1 MSKGALRV
9 IAYLFRHFF
18 RPLARCCVVLS
29 LVLSSQAMAAQAP
42 IQVARGQGS
51 ILHLTGAADSIFI
64 ADDSVADIKVVSPS
78 VVYVYG
84 KKIGKTNLVSLDAA
98 QRLIGN
104 LPLEVTADTGGDETG
119 DMALSV
125 HGSRLHGE
133 GRTDS
138 VSQAVLAQGALD
150 EGSSVVPAPPL
161 NMTTYSGSTQVNIR
175 MRFVEASRSEL
186 LAYGVNWNALV
197 GSGNFAFGMV
207 TQGVTG
213 GGATNVIRGGYSAGN
228 TNIDVLLDAMESN
241 GILRI
246 LAEPN
251 ITAVNGQEASFLAGG
266 EVPVPVPVNKDMVGI
281 SYKTYGVSLQF
292 TPTLLPDNRISMD
305 VTPEVSSISALNAMQ
320 ISGYNVPSFQVR
332 RAHTR
337 VEVSSG
343 QTFAIA
349 GLFQRNN
356 TTSLEQIPLLGRIPV
371 LGPLFQSQ
379 RFSNDETE
387 LVILITPYLI
397 KPPVASS
404 TVTPMDTAAAVKA
417 GSSATKQ
424 GFGFYVE

>member
-1 MSKGALRV
+1 M
-9 IAYLFRHFF
+9 IAYWFCRFRC
-18 RPLARCCVVLS
+18 RLALCCVALS
-29 LVLSSQAMAAQAP
+29 LALSFPAVAAPAP

-51 ILHLTGAADSIFI
+51 ILHLPGVADSVFI

-84 KKIGKTNLVSLDAA
+84 KKIGKTNMVSLDAD

-104 LPLEVTADTGGDETG
+104 LPLEVVADTATDETG
-119 DMALSV
+119 DVTLSV

-133 GRTDS
+133 GKTDS

-150 EGSSVVPAPPL
+150 EGSAIAPAPPL
-161 NMTTYSGSTQVNIR
+161 NMTTYSGATQVNIR

-197 GSGNFAFGMV
+197 GSGNFSFGLV
-207 TQGVTG
+207 TQGITG
-213 GGATNVIRGGYSAGN
+213 GGASNVISGGYSAGN

-251 ITAVNGQEASFLAGG
+251 ITAVNGQQASFLAGG
-266 EVPVPVPVNKDMVGI
+266 EVPVPVPVNNEMVGI
-281 SYKTYGVSLQF
+281 SYKPYGVSLQF
-292 TPTLLPDNRISMD
+292 TPQLLPNNRISMD
-305 VTPEVSSISALNAMQ
+305 VTPEVSSVSTTNAMQ

-356 TTSLEQIPLLGRIPV
+356 TTNLEQIPLLGRIPV
-371 LGPLFQSQ
+371 IGPLFQSR

-397 KPPVASS
+397 KPPVASAPA
-404 TVTPMDTAAAVKA
+404 TPLDTASAVRAAATQVK
-417 GSSATKQ
+417 Q
-424 GFGFYVE
+424 EFGFYVE